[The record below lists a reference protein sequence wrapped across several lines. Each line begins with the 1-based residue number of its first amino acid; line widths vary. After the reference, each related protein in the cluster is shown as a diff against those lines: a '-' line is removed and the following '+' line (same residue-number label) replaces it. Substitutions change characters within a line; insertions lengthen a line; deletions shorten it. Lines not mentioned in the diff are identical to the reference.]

1 MNISGIVLG
10 TVMICIGI
18 FIVVLQIKRFKTGIK
33 DELGFENNLLAG
45 GIGCIVIGIILLVKT
60 L

>member
-1 MNISGIVLG
+1 MNTSNIILGIVM
-10 TVMICIGI
+10 VAIGI
-18 FIVVLQIKRFKTGIK
+18 LIIILQIKRFKSGIK

-45 GIGCIVIGIILLVKT
+45 GIGCIIIGVILLVKT

>member
-1 MNISGIVLG
+1 MVA
-10 TVMICIGI
+10 IGI
-18 FIVVLQIKRFKTGIK
+18 LIIILQIKRFKSGIK

-45 GIGCIVIGIILLVKT
+45 GIGCIIIGVILLVKT